1 MVHPTQPPPQPAVQ
15 ATTTTTTQEGPLHP
29 IEEQPS
35 EQPSQKPSE
44 QPSEQEPPQPSET
57 PAQPE
62 ETITD
67 ELSSN
72 FIFFPNQC
80 LTSNCTLSLNTV

>member
-1 MVHPTQPPPQPAVQ
+1 MVHPTQPPPEPAVQ
-15 ATTTTTTQEGPLHP
+15 ATTTTTTTQEGPLHP

-35 EQPSQKPSE
+35 EQPSQ